1 MRHPRPGGKRHGGT
15 PLIAAV
21 PLIQNS
27 DLMYAR
33 DAKNKRDWLID
44 GGAFISLVPPSHA
57 QRTKGP
63 NGKKLCAA
71 NGTSI
76 DCYGEIDI
84 DIHLGSRSFKHTLLV
99 ADVKVS
105 LLGADFLAYHYL
117 APNHRDRTIMDL
129 QDLSTLDAEI
139 VSSPSLTGHNSV
151 NHVSPS
157 SSSDIYSQ
165 LLTQY
170 PDITAPNFK
179 LTEVD
184 HGVEHR
190 IPTNGHPIKSKARR
204 LAPEKLAEVKAEL
217 EKYVELGIARRSKSE
232 YSSPLLVTPKP
243 DGSWRVCGDYRRLN
257 CQTEDDHYPVRNIS
271 DFNADLSG
279 KTVFSKVDLLKGYH
293 QIPVAQEDIRKTA
306 VITPF
311 GLYEFPRTP
320 FGLKTA
326 GQSFQRLMDSVLAD
340 IPHVFVY
347 LDDVLVAS
355 SSPEEHL
362 EDLQRLFDRLQ
373 ENALVINAKKCLFG
387 QSSLDFLG
395 YKVDASGIY
404 PMEDRVQAIRKQEPP
419 TTIKE
424 LQRFLGMVNYY
435 RRFIPRAAHHLYALF
450 EALKSKTKNLQWS
463 EACQKSFEA
472 VKSALSAATLLH
484 HPRHGAHLAITTDA
498 SKVALG
504 AVLEQR
510 GPKGWEPLA
519 FFSAKLSA
527 DKPNQQL
534 WPPFDRELLG
544 VFRAVRHFRHMVEGR
559 PFTIFTDQQAL
570 VPALHKKAEPLTARQ
585 AYQLSCVAEM
595 TTDIRYIQGKAN
607 FVADAL
613 SRPVGSDIASIQPQ
627 DIHLFIA
634 CIQQHR
640 LPDISL
646 LDRNQSQALEAQRR
660 VTLPK
665 GSPATKDES
674 LNPTSSGSPTNS
686 LSLPDLSSNPAA
698 QCLDDLPSQ
707 SSASACRGQLP
718 LQRTTSSASSRSQTR
733 VFTPISHIDRPIDQ
747 SKKADLDTLVSAIS
761 TFDIDIAKLATEQPL
776 DADFRRLSDDP
787 QSGLSLRKVDI
798 GNRDL
803 LVDVSNGTPR
813 PFVPFGWRRKIF
825 DAVHGLG
832 HPGVHRTQQM
842 MVDRFIWPSIKAD
855 SARWARECIPCQQAK
870 ISRHVVPPIGHF
882 EVPTRRFS
890 HLNVDLVTLSPSNG
904 YNHLLTIVDRF
915 SRWPAA
921 IPISNI
927 SAETVADAFA
937 HGWVAHYG
945 VPVAITTD
953 RGSQFSSSIWTQ
965 LMEQWGI
972 RPLMTTAYHPE
983 ANGMVER
990 LHRRLKEAIL
1000 ALCPDAPQQWY
1011 WKLPMALLAI
1021 RTTLKPDIGASPAD
1035 LVFGEGLAL
1044 PGNLVQAADP
1054 ADDNLQRRQASTLAN
1069 LRLEVARLQ
1078 PTQTSA
1084 HRTPR
1089 VFIPENME
1097 TTSHVFVRRGGVQS
1111 TLSTPYEGPY
1121 RVTSRTPTGYR
1132 VRLPGGRTELIAL
1145 NRLKP
1150 AFVSGEDVPGEEPPD
1165 LDNSQPPSP
1174 PPPGRRPGV
1183 RTRTPAPTTRQTRST
1198 SRRAQ
1203 QQQQPQQQQ
1212 PRDPAQAP
1220 GIPHRAAARSNPQPD
1235 WPAAARPPLL
1245 QPPPTTI
1252 RREKTS
1258 SSSLPKSIH
1267 IARSNEQRRTL
1278 NIDEFLPPSS
1288 LGPARDTRRDV
1299 QGSENSSLGPARTN
1313 PSRQD
1318 DAETSAKRKPST
1330 TTPAV
1335 PSRDELS
1342 VDDEE
1347 PMRETNFFAPL
1358 QAATSSDGD
1367 IDRTEQV
1374 PPRLTSALRTN
1385 QTPSGARVRFS
1396 DERHR
1401 DPQPRHYFSDQRRPR
1416 PDVSAITTR
1425 ILAHLHGTSSEKDG
1439 VDDAVSPHHRHGG
1452 M

>member
-1 MRHPRPGGKRHGGT
+1 MPHARQIGKRQGGT

-21 PLIQNS
+21 PLRQNS

-33 DAKNKRDWLID
+33 DNKNKRDWLID

-57 QRTKGP
+57 QRAKGP
-63 NGKKLCAA
+63 NGQQLHAA

-76 DCYGEIDI
+76 NCYGEVNIDV
-84 DIHLGSRSFKHTLLV
+84 HLGSRKFNHTLLV

-117 APNHRDRTIMDL
+117 APNHRDRTIIDL
-129 QDLSTLDAEI
+129 NDLSVLDAQI
-139 VSSPSLTGHNSV
+139 VSTPSNTGPNVSYTSV
-151 NHVSPS
+151 NHIKPPMPP
-157 SSSDIYSQ
+157 DAYSE
-165 LLTQY
+165 LLKQY

-184 HGVEHR
+184 HGVQHR

-204 LAPEKLAEVKAEL
+204 LSPEKLAEVKAEI

-271 DFNADLSG
+271 DFNSELSG
-279 KTVFSKVDLLKGYH
+279 KTIFSKVDLLKGYH
-293 QIPVAQEDIRKTA
+293 QIPVAPEDIRKTA

-326 GQSFQRLMDSVLAD
+326 GQSFQRLMDTILAD

-362 EDLQRLFDRLQ
+362 EDLQRLFTRLQ
-373 ENALVINAKKCLFG
+373 ENEMVINAKKCLFG

-395 YKVDASGIY
+395 YKVDSNGIY
-404 PMEDRVQAIRKQEPP
+404 PMEDRVNAIREQVPP

-424 LQRFLGMVNYY
+424 LQRFLGMINYY
-435 RRFIPRAAHHLYALF
+435 RRFIPRAAHHLYPLF
-450 EALKSKTKNLQWS
+450 EALKGKNKNLQWTD
-463 EACQKSFEA
+463 ACQQGFEA
-472 VKSALSAATLLH
+472 VKNALSAATLLH

-504 AVLEQR
+504 AVLEQQ
-510 GPKGWEPLA
+510 GPLGWEPLA

-544 VFRAVRHFRHMVEGR
+544 VFRAVRHFRYMVEGR

-570 VPALHKKAEPLTARQ
+570 VPALHKKADPLTARQ

-595 TTDIRYIQGKAN
+595 STDIRYIQGKAN

-613 SRPVGSDIASIQPQ
+613 SRPVGSDVASIQRQEDHP
-627 DIHLFIA
+627 FVA
-634 CIQQHR
+634 CIQQHG
-640 LPDISL
+640 LPDVSL
-646 LDRNQSQALEAQRR
+646 LDPNQTRALEAQH
-660 VTLPK
+660 
-665 GSPATKDES
+665 
-674 LNPTSSGSPTNS
+674 SSSARTNS
-686 LSLPDLSSNPAA
+686 LSLPAPSSNPAA
-698 QCLDDLPSQ
+698 QCLDDLSLQEPP
-707 SSASACRGQLP
+707 SSAP
-718 LQRTTSSASSRSQTR
+718 SRSQPPIN
-733 VFTPISHIDRPIDQ
+733 TPISHIDRPIGQ
-747 SKKADLDTLVSAIS
+747 PNKSELDTLVGAIS
-761 TFDIDIAKLATEQPL
+761 NFGVDLAQMATEQPL
-776 DADFRRLSDDP
+776 DADFRRLSNDA
-787 QSGLSLRKVDI
+787 QSGLSIRKVDI
-798 GNRDL
+798 GNQDL
-803 LVDVSNGTPR
+803 LVDLSNGTPR
-813 PFVPFGWRRKIF
+813 PFVPYGWRRKIF

-842 MVDRFIWPSIKAD
+842 MVDRFVWPSIKAD
-855 SARWARECIPCQQAK
+855 SSRWARECIPCQQAK
-870 ISRHVVPPIGHF
+870 ISRHVVPPISNF

-890 HLNVDLVTLSPSNG
+890 HLNVDLVALPASNG

-953 RGSQFSSSIWTQ
+953 RGSQFLSSIWTQ
-965 LMEQWGI
+965 LMTQWGI
-972 RPLMTTAYHPE
+972 RPITTTAYHPE

-1000 ALCPDAPQQWY
+1000 ALCPDDPQQWY

-1044 PGNLVQAADP
+1044 PGSLIKTSDP
-1054 ADDNLQRRQASTLAN
+1054 ADDDILRRQASTLAN

-1078 PTQTSA
+1078 PTQTST
-1084 HRTPR
+1084 HRIPR
-1089 VFIPENME
+1089 VFIPKNLE
-1097 TTSHVFVRRGGVQS
+1097 TTSHVFIRRGGVQP

-1121 RVTSRTPTGYR
+1121 RVISRTPTGYR

-1150 AFVSGEDVPGEEPPD
+1150 AFVSGEDVTAEEPPD
-1165 LDNSQPPSP
+1165 LDDEQPPSP
-1174 PPPGRRPGV
+1174 PPPGRRPGF
-1183 RTRTPAPTTRQTRST
+1183 RTRTPEPTTRQTRSST
-1198 SRRAQ
+1198 RHSQQQ
-1203 QQQQPQQQQ
+1203 QQQQPQDQ
-1212 PRDPAQAP
+1212 AQAP
-1220 GIPHRAAARSNPQPD
+1220 GIPQRAAARSNPQPD
-1235 WPAAARPPLL
+1235 WPAAARPPPFR
-1245 QPPPTTI
+1245 PPPTTI
-1252 RREKTS
+1252 RRTTS
-1258 SSSLPKSIH
+1258 RAPPAATTSTAAASREH
-1267 IARSNEQRRTL
+1267 RRTP
-1278 NIDEFLPPSS
+1278 NIDDFPPHSS
-1288 LGPARDTRRDV
+1288 LGPARLPRRDETES
-1299 QGSENSSLGPARTN
+1299 QGSGHSSLGPARN
-1313 PSRQD
+1313 SSRQD
-1318 DAETSAKRKPST
+1318 DSGPSSIPAPSTSA
-1330 TTPAV
+1330 PA
-1335 PSRDELS
+1335 DERS
-1342 VDDEE
+1342 GSDDE

-1358 QAATSSDGD
+1358 QAAKSSDGD
-1367 IDRTEQV
+1367 IEQPDRT
-1374 PPRLTSALRTN
+1374 PRLTSALRTN
-1385 QTPSGARVRFS
+1385 QPPSGARVRFS

-1401 DPQPRHYFSDQRRPR
+1401 DSQQPRHYFSDPKRPR
-1416 PDVSAITTR
+1416 PDVSAISAS
-1425 ILAHLHGTSSEKDG
+1425 ILSHLQGMSSE
-1439 VDDAVSPHHRHGG
+1439 
-1452 M
+1452 